1 MLYVLAVIGAVTV
14 AALLWRAL
22 GPDRVGAGVRGTTTA
37 PDDDPEF
44 LRKLAERT
52 KKRPPGDEELPPAP

>member
-14 AALLWRAL
+14 AVLLWRAF
-22 GPDRVGAGVRGTTTA
+22 GPQRARVSAHMA

-44 LRKLAERT
+44 LQRLAERH
-52 KKRPPGDEELPPAP
+52 KNNRPDGDTGDGPANG